1 MRFTRYSTGTATLF
15 GMVAGLL
22 LMSGCGMVTYTLRHG
37 FSTPP
42 ASEFGLGPRS
52 SKDGRLVATID
63 TSAALVTGKLQMIR
77 LTLRD
82 SAGAPIQGAQVL
94 VDGGMPQHGHGLPTK
109 PRVVR
114 EEAEGVYV
122 VDGLKFNMGGWW
134 ELKFVVTTEGGAAEL
149 VTFNVRL

>member
-1 MRFTRYSTGTATLF
+1 MRARKIFTGLSLF
-15 GMVAGLL
+15 AAVAVALCAL
-22 LMSGCGMVTYTLRHG
+22 SGCGMITYTLRHG

-52 SKDGRLVATID
+52 SADGRVVATID
-63 TSAALVTGKLQMIR
+63 TAQALVTGKLQMIR

-82 SAGAPIQGAQVL
+82 SAGAPVVGAQVK

-109 PRVVR
+109 PRVIR
-114 EEAEGVYV
+114 EEAEGVYL

-134 ELKFVVTTEGGAAEL
+134 ELKFVVTTGSGVAEL